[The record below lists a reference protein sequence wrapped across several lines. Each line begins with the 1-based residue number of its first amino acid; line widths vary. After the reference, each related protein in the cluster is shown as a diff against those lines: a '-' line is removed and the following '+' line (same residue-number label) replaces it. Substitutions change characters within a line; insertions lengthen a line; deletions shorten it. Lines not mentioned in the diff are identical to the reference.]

1 MDRILQDYRY
11 YLRMERRLSPNTV
24 AAYGRDV
31 AELLAALELEPRAV
45 RTEDIERYL
54 ASRAGGDSRS
64 EPGMTT
70 QGTRFRVKPGMTTE
84 EPRMTG
90 KTEPG
95 MTGNEEPGVTK
106 EELGMTGTGTGKGH
120 LAAGNSPAKLSKRSQ
135 ARLLSS
141 LRSFFDW
148 LILEGERKDNPCDR
162 IDAPKLG
169 RYLPEVL
176 SVEEVESI
184 LDSVDTNAG
193 WTGLRDR
200 AILEILYG
208 CGLRVSEACSLQ
220 ISHVYLQ
227 EGFVRVVGK
236 GDKERLVPLGEL
248 AADAF
253 RNYLDARPQAAEPA
267 FDDVAFDDVAFLNKN
282 GRPLS
287 RVAIFNLVKKQA
299 LLAGVRKE
307 ISPHTF
313 RHSFATHLI
322 ENGADLR
329 VVQEMLGH
337 ESILTTEIYTHID
350 AATWQR
356 AILDHHP
363 RR

>member
-1 MDRILQDYRY
+1 MEESRILKDYRY
-11 YLRMERRLSPNTV
+11 YLRMERGLSPNTV
-24 AAYGRDV
+24 AAYARDV
-31 AELLAALELEPRAV
+31 SEFLAAADLAPRAV
-45 RTEDIERYL
+45 RPDDIERYL
-54 ASRAGGDSRS
+54 IRRAAGDSGS
-64 EPGMTT
+64 QPGMTT
-70 QGTRFRVKPGMTTE
+70 NGKAKSSGKPQ
-84 EPRMTG
+84 P
-90 KTEPG
+90 
-95 MTGNEEPGVTK
+95 
-106 EELGMTGTGTGKGH
+106 
-120 LAAGNSPAKLSKRSQ
+120 LSKRSQ

-176 SVEEVESI
+176 SVEEVEQI

-208 CGLRVSEACSLQ
+208 CGLRVSEACGLL

-236 GDKERLVPLGEL
+236 GDKERLVPLGEI

-253 RNYLDARPQAAEPA
+253 RNYLDARPQAAEP
-267 FDDVAFDDVAFLNKN
+267 AFDDVAFLNKN

-350 AATWQR
+350 TATWQR
-356 AILDHHP
+356 AILEHHP

>member
-1 MDRILQDYRY
+1 MEETRILKDYRY

-31 AELLAALELEPRAV
+31 AELLEALELEPRVV

-54 ASRAGGDSRS
+54 ASRAGD
-64 EPGMTT
+64 
-70 QGTRFRVKPGMTTE
+70 
-84 EPRMTG
+84 
-90 KTEPG
+90 
-95 MTGNEEPGVTK
+95 
-106 EELGMTGTGTGKGH
+106 
-120 LAAGNSPAKLSKRSQ
+120 LSKRSQ

-148 LILEGERKDNPCDR
+148 LILEGERQDNPCDR

-176 SVEEVESI
+176 SVEEVTAI
-184 LDSVDTNAG
+184 LESVDTAAG

-236 GDKERLVPLGEL
+236 GDKERLVPLGEM

-253 RNYLDARPQAAEPA
+253 KNYLDARPAAAEPA
-267 FDDVAFDDVAFLNKN
+267 FNDVAFLNKN